1 VSPVGGGP
9 LRPNAVR
16 DLGDLAA
23 DRELALLRE
32 LIQAASSGPGVEPLA
47 AAAARM
53 ITEAT
58 ATDVCF
64 VHVLDDSDRSL
75 TLAGATPPFD
85 AEIGKIRLP
94 LGSGVSGWVA
104 SHRQPVV
111 ITHDKESDPRYMPF
125 QSLRGSDF
133 TSMVSVPMETDPGGL
148 VGVLNVHT
156 VERRE
161 FTPGDVELLLVIGR
175 LIAGALHQARLHRQL
190 VARERAHENFVEQV
204 IEAQEL
210 ERRRLAGDIHD
221 GISQRL
227 ITLSYRLDAA
237 ARAAETDPAVMAEQL
252 GMARELVD
260 LTLQEARAAI
270 SGLRPPVLDD
280 LGLAGGLASLARSI
294 GQLDVKVD
302 LAETRLPDHIELA
315 LYRIAQECLQNVVK
329 HARATTAR
337 LTFAVD
343 AGDPAD
349 IARLEIVDD
358 GVGFDTFER
367 PLGSDEMG
375 GYGLLSMAE
384 RAEIVGGRLNIRSRP
399 GAGTAVTATIPLPN
413 VAG

>member
-1 VSPVGGGP
+1 MSARP
-9 LRPNAVR
+9 L
-16 DLGDLAA
+16 LAA

-47 AAAARM
+47 AAAARI
-53 ITEAT
+53 ITAAT
-58 ATDVCF
+58 DSDVCF
-64 VHVLDDSDRSL
+64 VHVLDDTERSL

-85 AEIGKIRLP
+85 SEVGKIRLP
-94 LGSGVSGWVA
+94 LGQGISGWVA
-104 SHRQPVV
+104 SHREPVV
-111 ITHDKESDPRYMPF
+111 ILGDKESDPRYLPF
-125 QSLRGSDF
+125 QSLRGRDF

-156 VERRE
+156 VAQRE
-161 FTPGDVELLLVIGR
+161 FGDRDVELLLVIGR
-175 LIAGALHQARLHRQL
+175 LIAGAMHQARLHRQL

-227 ITLSYRLDAA
+227 VTLSYRLDAA
-237 ARAAETDPAVMAEQL
+237 AQAAKSIDDRSALTEQL
-252 GMARELVD
+252 DRARELAD

-280 LGLAGGLASLARSI
+280 LGLSGGLASLARSI
-294 GQLDVKVD
+294 PQVDVRTD
-302 LAETRLPDHIELA
+302 LADVRLPDHIELA

-329 HARATTAR
+329 HARATEAR
-337 LTFAVD
+337 LTFTVD
-343 AGDPAD
+343 TGDNGD
-349 IARLEIVDD
+349 VARLEIVDD
-358 GVGFDTFER
+358 GVGFDTLEH

-399 GAGTAVTATIPLPN
+399 GSGTAVTATIPVPGS
-413 VAG
+413 ASPPATP

>member
-1 VSPVGGGP
+1 MSARPV
-9 LRPNAVR
+9 LT
-16 DLGDLAA
+16 A

-32 LIQAASSGPGVEPLA
+32 LIQAASRGPGVEPLA

-53 ITEAT
+53 ITAAT
-58 ATDVCF
+58 DSDVCF
-64 VHVLDDSDRSL
+64 VHVLDDTERSL

-85 AEIGKIRLP
+85 AEVGKIRLP
-94 LGSGVSGWVA
+94 LGQGISGWVA
-104 SHRQPVV
+104 SHLEPVV
-111 ITHDKESDPRYMPF
+111 IRRDKESDPRYLPF
-125 QSLRGSDF
+125 QSLRGRDF
-133 TSMVSVPMETDPGGL
+133 TSMVSVPMESTPGGL

-156 VERRE
+156 VAERDFGDR
-161 FTPGDVELLLVIGR
+161 DVELLLVIGR
-175 LIAGALHQARLHRQL
+175 LIAGAMHQARLHRQL

-204 IEAQEL
+204 IEAQEI

-227 ITLSYRLDAA
+227 VTLSYRLDAA
-237 ARAAETDPAVMAEQL
+237 AQAARSPDDREALTEQL
-252 GMARELVD
+252 DRARELAD

-280 LGLAGGLASLARSI
+280 LGLSGGLASLARSI
-294 GQLDVKVD
+294 PQVKINTD
-302 LAETRLPDHIELA
+302 LADTRLPDHIELA

-329 HARATTAR
+329 HARATVAR
-337 LTFAVD
+337 LAFH
-343 AGDPAD
+343 AD
-349 IARLEIVDD
+349 DQTARLEIADD
-358 GVGFDTFER
+358 GVGFDTLER

-399 GAGTAVTATIPLPN
+399 GAGTTVTATIPLPSR
-413 VAG
+413 

>member
-1 VSPVGGGP
+1 VSDETDA
-9 LRPNAVR
+9 RPNAMR
-16 DLGDLAA
+16 DLVDA

-47 AAAARM
+47 EAAARM
-53 ITEAT
+53 ITAAT

-64 VHVLDDSDRSL
+64 VHVLDDAERSL
-75 TLAGATPPFD
+75 TLTGATPPFD
-85 AEIGKIRLP
+85 SEAGKIRLP
-94 LGSGVSGWVA
+94 LGQGISGWVA

-111 ITHDKESDPRYMPF
+111 IVQDKESDPRYLPF
-125 QSLRGSDF
+125 ESLRGSDF

-161 FTPGDVELLLVIGR
+161 FTERDVELLLVIGR
-175 LIAGALHQARLHRQL
+175 LIAGAMHQARLHRQL

-204 IEAQEL
+204 IEAQEI

-227 ITLSYRLDAA
+227 VTLSYRLDAA
-237 ARAAETDPAVMAEQL
+237 SRAVRDNAGMAAEQL

-294 GQLDVKVD
+294 PQVEIGVD
-302 LAETRLPDHIELA
+302 LADRRLPDHIEIA
-315 LYRIAQECLQNVVK
+315 IYRIAQECLQNVVK
-329 HARATTAR
+329 HARATNAS
-337 LTFAVD
+337 LTFSVSD
-343 AGDPAD
+343 DV
-349 IARLEIVDD
+349 ARLEIVDN
-358 GVGFDTFER
+358 GVGFDTFEH
-367 PLGSDEMG
+367 PLGGDEMG

-399 GAGTAVTATIPLPN
+399 GAGTAVTATIPLAP
-413 VAG
+413 GMP

>member
-1 VSPVGGGP
+1 MTKSRG
-9 LRPNAVR
+9 REPNPGTHAVR
-16 DLGDLAA
+16 DLVDA

-53 ITEAT
+53 ITAAT
-58 ATDVCF
+58 GTDVCF
-64 VHVLDDSDRSL
+64 VHVLDDTNRSL
-75 TLAGATPPFD
+75 TLTGATPPFD
-85 AEIGKIRLP
+85 SEAGKIRLP
-94 LGSGVSGWVA
+94 LGSGISGWVA
-104 SHRQPVV
+104 SHREPVV
-111 ITHDKESDPRYMPF
+111 IGDDKESDPRYMPF
-125 QSLRGSDF
+125 ESLRGRDF

-161 FTPGDVELLLVIGR
+161 FTDRDVQLLLVIGR
-175 LIAGALHQARLHRQL
+175 LIAGAMHQARLHRQL

-237 ARAAETDPAVMAEQL
+237 RRSVGADPAAVAEQL
-252 GMARELVD
+252 EKARELVE

-270 SGLRPPVLDD
+270 GGLRPPVLDD

-294 GQLDVKVD
+294 PQINIEVH
-302 LAETRLPDHIELA
+302 LADTRLPDHIELA
-315 LYRIAQECLQNVVK
+315 MYRIAQECLQNVVK
-329 HARATTAR
+329 HAGAGTAG

-343 AGDPAD
+343 GAT
-349 IARLEIVDD
+349 ARLEIVDD
-358 GVGFDTFER
+358 GVGFDTFEH

-399 GAGTAVTATIPLPN
+399 GAGTAVTATIPLPS
-413 VAG
+413 VPD

>member
-1 VSPVGGGP
+1 MRELSQY
-9 LRPNAVR
+9 A
-16 DLGDLAA
+16 LAA

-32 LIQAASSGPGVEPLA
+32 LIQAASKGPGVEPLA

-53 ITEAT
+53 ITAAT
-58 ATDVCF
+58 ASDVCF

-94 LGSGVSGWVA
+94 LGQGISGWVA
-104 SHRQPVV
+104 SHREPVV
-111 ITHDKESDPRYMPF
+111 ITQDKESDPRYMPF

-161 FTPGDVELLLVIGR
+161 FTERDVELLVVIGR
-175 LIAGALHQARLHRQL
+175 LIAGAMHQARLHRQL

-237 ARAAETDPAVMAEQL
+237 TRSEDPAIVAEQL
-252 GMARELVD
+252 GKARELVE

-294 GQLDVKVD
+294 PQVGIEVNLT
-302 LAETRLPDHIELA
+302 ERRLPDHIELA

-329 HARATTAR
+329 HAKATSAR
-337 LTFAVD
+337 LMFTVD
-343 AGDPAD
+343 AGDSGD
-349 IARLEIVDD
+349 VARLEIIDD
-358 GVGFDTFER
+358 GVGFDTFEH
-367 PLGSDEMG
+367 PLGGDEMG

-399 GAGTAVTATIPLPN
+399 GAGTAVTATIPVPS
-413 VAG
+413 APQ